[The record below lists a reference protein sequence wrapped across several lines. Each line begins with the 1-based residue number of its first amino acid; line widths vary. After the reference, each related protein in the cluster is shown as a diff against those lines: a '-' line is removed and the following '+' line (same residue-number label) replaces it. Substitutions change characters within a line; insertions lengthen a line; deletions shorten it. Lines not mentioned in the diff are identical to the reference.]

1 MPPPLPPPQK
11 PPPNNALDDE
21 LVMNLVEAALAQP
34 PHARRA
40 FLESAAE
47 ADPSLL
53 ATVWCLVEAEQQMAG
68 FLDSPL
74 IPPLLFDDPF
84 SPGQLLHNRFR
95 ITREIAR
102 GGMGIVYDAFDERLQ
117 RRIALKCAQPGF
129 RRRLPPEVRNAS
141 TLSHPNICKI
151 FELHTA
157 STPQGEYDFLTMEFL
172 EGETLATILRRGP
185 LPEPHARQLAL
196 QICDALAEAH
206 RHHIVHGD
214 LKAANIIVTSSPN
227 GDPRAVITDFGL
239 AHHDESAPSPFFS
252 IPKGGTPDYMAPE
265 LWKGQPASTASDLYA
280 LGVLLRELL
289 TGIPAPPQPDLPAR
303 WSRPITH
310 CTRPDPAARPASATA
325 VHDALLPHTRRWLL
339 ASAALLLAA
348 VTGLFSWN
356 AATAPREHIR
366 LALAPTPLAPSLSQP
381 LAALTG
387 NQRATFELVAPNA
400 NPTHL
405 LTAATTP
412 APNAGQLLLTAT
424 LTDTKTNLPLRQWS
438 STYPPQDARH
448 IPTALAG
455 FVTGTF
461 HLPALTTQ
469 AQVSPNALQDY
480 LSGLEYLRRNSTID
494 SALPLLQRAA
504 ATDPSSPLTHAALAE
519 ACWWMFQ
526 ISNDQ
531 SWVPRSQSALT
542 AAEQRNPDLPEVLA
556 IAGLL
561 HAHSGRLELAQSAY
575 LRALEINPN
584 LGDVQRRLGIACQ
597 ASGDDT
603 RALAAFHRAVE
614 LDPANHRNHQALG
627 DFHKRRAHYPQAL
640 LHFAKTVSLAPLE
653 PATHYVYGSTLHLVG
668 RYPEAEQE
676 LRRAI
681 DLGETPAAL
690 NNLAFTLT
698 YQSRDQ
704 EALTYFLRAQRYWPN
719 RFLLALNLGTTY
731 RRLGLLTDSRRSY
744 STAASLAEADL
755 ARNPR
760 DAYRRACLAY
770 SLAWLGNAPRAA
782 SELSQALQL
791 GPHDNDTLRMA
802 ILTYEVLGRR
812 PAALALLASA
822 PPGLRA
828 DLARYPDLADLH
840 RDSRF
845 SSLIPGSTGN

>member
-1 MPPPLPPPQK
+1 
-11 PPPNNALDDE
+11 
-21 LVMNLVEAALAQP
+21 MNLVEAALAQP

-53 ATVWCLVEAEQQMAG
+53 ATVWSLVEAEQQMAG
-68 FLDSPL
+68 FLESPL

-95 ITREIAR
+95 ITREVAR
-102 GGMGIVYDAFDERLQ
+102 GGMGIVYEAFDERLQ

-151 FELHTA
+151 FELHSA
-157 STPQGEYDFLTMEFL
+157 STPQGDFDFLTMEFL
-172 EGETLATILRRGP
+172 EGETLAQILTRAP
-185 LPEPHARQLAL
+185 LPEPQARPLAL

-227 GDPRAVITDFGL
+227 GDSHAVITDFGL
-239 AHHDESAPSPFFS
+239 AHRDESAPSPFFS

-265 LWKGQPASTASDLYA
+265 LWKGQPATTASDLYA

-303 WSRPITH
+303 WSRPIAE
-310 CTRPDPAARPASATA
+310 CLRPDPAARPASATA

-339 ASAALLLAA
+339 ASAALLLVA

-366 LALAPTPLAPSLSQP
+366 LALAPTPLAASLSQP

-387 NQRATFELVAPNA
+387 NQRTTFQLVAPNA

-412 APNAGQLLLTAT
+412 PLTANAANFLLTAT
-424 LTDTKTNLPLRQWS
+424 LTDAKTNLPLRQWS
-438 STYPPQDARH
+438 SPYTPADARH

-455 FVTGTF
+455 FVTGAF
-461 HLPALTTQ
+461 HLPALTAQ
-469 AQVSPNALQDY
+469 AQVAPNALQDY
-480 LSGLEYLRRNSTID
+480 LSGLEYLRLNSTID

-504 ATDPSSPLTHAALAE
+504 TADPASPLTHAALAE
-519 ACWWMFQ
+519 AYWWKFQ
-526 ISNDQ
+526 TTNDGA
-531 SWVPRSQSALT
+531 WVSRSQSALT
-542 AAEQRNPDLPEVLA
+542 AAEQRNPDIPEVLA

-561 HAHSGRLELAQSAY
+561 HANAGRLELAQSAY

-584 LGDVQRRLGIACQ
+584 LADAQRRLGIAYQ

-603 RALAAFHRAVE
+603 RALAALHRAAE

-653 PATHYVYGSTLHLVG
+653 PATHYVYGSTLHLTG
-668 RYPEAEQE
+668 RYPEAERE
-676 LRRAI
+676 LRLAI
-681 DLGETPAAL
+681 DLGEPPPPSTTSPLPSPTSPA
-690 NNLAFTLT
+690 TRKPSLT
-698 YQSRDQ
+698 S
-704 EALTYFLRAQRYWPN
+704 
-719 RFLLALNLGTTY
+719 
-731 RRLGLLTDSRRSY
+731 
-744 STAASLAEADL
+744 
-755 ARNPR
+755 
-760 DAYRRACLAY
+760 
-770 SLAWLGNAPRAA
+770 
-782 SELSQALQL
+782 
-791 GPHDNDTLRMA
+791 
-802 ILTYEVLGRR
+802 
-812 PAALALLASA
+812 SA
-822 PPGLRA
+822 PNATGPTA
-828 DLARYPDLADLH
+828 
-840 RDSRF
+840 
-845 SSLIPGSTGN
+845 SSSP